1 MILVKR
7 IAIYITSTDFFKTK
21 RAAVEDCKTHQL
33 VKSVDFFRAHISKI
47 IFELFNCYIV
57 FMI

>member
-7 IAIYITSTDFFKTK
+7 IAISITSTDFFKTK

-33 VKSVDFFRAHISKI
+33 VKSVDFFVR
-47 IFELFNCYIV
+47 IFLKLYLSYLIV
-57 FMI
+57 TSYL

>member
-7 IAIYITSTDFFKTK
+7 IAISITSTDFFKTK

-33 VKSVDFFRAHISKI
+33 VKSVDFLVR
-47 IFELFNCYIV
+47 IFLKLYLSYLIV
-57 FMI
+57 TSYL